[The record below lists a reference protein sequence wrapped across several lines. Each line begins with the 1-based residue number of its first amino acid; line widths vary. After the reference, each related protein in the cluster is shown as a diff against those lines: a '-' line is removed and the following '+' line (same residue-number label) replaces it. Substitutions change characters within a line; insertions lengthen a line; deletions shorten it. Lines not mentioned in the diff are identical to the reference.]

1 MVVLIP
7 SLECLRESAPAS
19 RNKGLAQP
27 CVVAIKPCCGHSD
40 WWICTRSQICGDGE
54 KKEDHM
60 ENSKDFPRGSAVNK
74 ELSPA
79 LNAQTALSDEGRS
92 VTPTVVAWAFERTK
106 DMLGLTGANSRH
118 SIFVINSLRMDMTW
132 RKRQTCEIPIKSW
145 RLVVDWTM
153 THFEPR

>member
-7 SLECLRESAPAS
+7 SLQCLRKSAPAS

-27 CVVAIKPCCGHSD
+27 CIVAIKPCCGHSD
-40 WWICTRSQICGDGE
+40 RWICTRSQICGDEE
-54 KKEDHM
+54 KKEGHT

-74 ELSPA
+74 GLSPA

-92 VTPTVVAWAFERTK
+92 MTPTVVAWAFERTK

-118 SIFVINSLRMDMTW
+118 FQSL
-132 RKRQTCEIPIKSW
+132 S
-145 RLVVDWTM
+145 
-153 THFEPR
+153 